1 MKLKYGM
8 PTLIENKNI
17 ESCIELCK
25 ELNLDFIEL
34 NMNLPDYQTDKI
46 DISRFKA
53 ICENEGIFFTIHL
66 DENFNVCDFNK
77 EVSKAYIKT
86 ILSAIEIAKELNIPV
101 LNMHMNNG
109 VYFTLPTEK
118 VYLFKEY
125 KENYLSNIKNFRN
138 LCEKAI
144 GSCNIKICIENCDG
158 YMDFTM
164 EGIEVLLGSKVFGLT
179 FDIGHNHSIN
189 AVDESFINKHIN
201 KLCHMHIHDAI
212 GSKNHLAL
220 GNGEINIKEKLN
232 LAKEHNCTCV
242 LETKTI
248 KGLKESVRNLTKYEG

>member
-8 PTLIENKNI
+8 PTLIENQNI
-17 ESCIELCK
+17 ESCVELCK

-46 DISRFKA
+46 DISKFKA
-53 ICENEGIFFTIHL
+53 ICENEDIFFSIHL

-77 EVSKAYIKT
+77 QVSDAYIQT
-86 ILSAIEIAKELNIPV
+86 ILLTIEIAKELNVPI

-125 KENYLSNIKNFRN
+125 KENYLSDLERFRC
-138 LCEKAI
+138 LCENAI
-144 GSCNIKICIENCDG
+144 GNSNIKICIENSDG
-158 YMDFTM
+158 YKDFTM
-164 EGIEVLLGSKVFGLT
+164 EGIEVLLESNVFGLT
-179 FDIGHNHSIN
+179 FDIGHNHSVN
-189 AVDESFINKHIN
+189 GVDEPFINKHIN
-201 KLCHMHIHDAI
+201 KLYHMHVHDAI

-220 GNGEINIKEKLN
+220 GNGGINIKEKLK

-242 LETKTI
+242 LETKTV
-248 KGLKESVRNLTKYEG
+248 KGLKESVRNLRKYEG

>member
-1 MKLKYGM
+1 
-8 PTLIENKNI
+8 
-17 ESCIELCK
+17 
-25 ELNLDFIEL
+25 
-34 NMNLPDYQTDKI
+34 
-46 DISRFKA
+46 
-53 ICENEGIFFTIHL
+53 
-66 DENFNVCDFNK
+66 
-77 EVSKAYIKT
+77 
-86 ILSAIEIAKELNIPV
+86 
-101 LNMHMNNG
+101 
-109 VYFTLPTEK
+109 
-118 VYLFKEY
+118 
-125 KENYLSNIKNFRN
+125 
-138 LCEKAI
+138 
-144 GSCNIKICIENCDG
+144 
-158 YMDFTM
+158 MDFTM

-248 KGLKESVRNLTKYEG
+248 KGLKESVRNLTKDEG

>member
-8 PTLIENKNI
+8 PTLIENENI
-17 ESCIELCK
+17 ESCVELCK
-25 ELNLDFIEL
+25 ELSLDFIEL

-46 DISRFKA
+46 DISKFKR
-53 ICENEGIFFTIHL
+53 ICEKEGIFFTIHL
-66 DENFNVCDFNK
+66 DENFNICDFNK
-77 EVSKAYIKT
+77 EISSAYGKT
-86 ILSAIEIAKELNIPV
+86 ILSTIEIAKELKVPA

-125 KENYLSNIKNFRN
+125 KENYLSNLKNFRN
-138 LCEKAI
+138 LCENAI
-144 GSCNIKICIENCDG
+144 GSSNIKICIENCDG
-158 YMDFTM
+158 YRDFTI
-164 EGIEVLLGSKVFGLT
+164 EGIEVLLQCNVFGLT

-189 AVDESFINKHIN
+189 GKDEPFIKKHID
-201 KLCHMHIHDAI
+201 KLYHMHIHDAI

-248 KGLKESVRNLTKYEG
+248 EGLKESVKNLRKYEG